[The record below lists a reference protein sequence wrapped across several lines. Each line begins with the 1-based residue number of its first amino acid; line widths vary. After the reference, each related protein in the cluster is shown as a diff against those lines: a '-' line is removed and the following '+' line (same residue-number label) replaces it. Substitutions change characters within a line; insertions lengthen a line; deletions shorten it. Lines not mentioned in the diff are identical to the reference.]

1 MLRIIAVLGML
12 FLTAGSASAQYAGL
26 TPCGQASR
34 AVTTS
39 TANVALPTCG
49 PTVILYNTSSQE
61 AYYNIGSSSTIT
73 ATTSSYYIPGGGF
86 VVLQQP
92 TGLTSSTQ
100 WYLAA
105 ITPTS
110 TSTFKVVVGA
120 AKP

>member
-1 MLRIIAVLGML
+1 MLRLIAAIVGLVALM
-12 FLTAGSASAQYAGL
+12 GSAQAQYAGL

-34 AVTTS
+34 TVSTS
-39 TANVALPTCG
+39 TANVQLPSCG
-49 PTVILYNTSSQE
+49 PTVILYNITSQE
-61 AYYNIGSSSTIT
+61 AYYNIASASTTT

-92 TGLTSSTQ
+92 AGTG
-100 WYLAA
+100 WYLAG

-110 TSTFKVVVGA
+110 TTTFKAVVGA

>member
-1 MLRIIAVLGML
+1 MLRFITALGLFVLMAD
-12 FLTAGSASAQYAGL
+12 TAFAQYAGL

-34 AVTTS
+34 SVS
-39 TANVALPTCG
+39 SSSANVVLPSCG
-49 PTVILYNTSSQE
+49 PTIILYNITSQE
-61 AYYNIGSSSTIT
+61 AYYNIGSSSSIA

-92 TGLTSSTQ
+92 GIGTT
-100 WYLAA
+100 WYLAG

-110 TSTFKVVVGA
+110 TTTFKAVVGA